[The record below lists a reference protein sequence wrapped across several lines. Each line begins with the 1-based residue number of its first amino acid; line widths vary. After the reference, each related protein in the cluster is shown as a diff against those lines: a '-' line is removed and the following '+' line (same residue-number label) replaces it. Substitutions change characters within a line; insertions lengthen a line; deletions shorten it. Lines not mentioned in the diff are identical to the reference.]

1 MGVGGVSRRGEG
13 ARHRAYTD
21 SFRRRDG
28 LRREKK
34 CHSGKGVSRRSNAQA
49 LFRDLARQFHGDKWQ
64 DQRAHEVMQP
74 LNQAVRTLRNYFGAT
89 PPPPVGSSCEARS
102 VPMSTV
108 EAESDIDDSD
118 DECEAESDASF
129 CNHDADK
136 NCEKKH
142 HLKKKR
148 KENAAEINWA
158 RNASKAAYKRR
169 VEEQSRLLFA
179 KERGVIWEPLR
190 IYDLLLACERLWAEQ
205 FARGRSAKFGT
216 VLKARECKHDVLCL
230 VCDEEAQDECPFVEI
245 YRRSPTT
252 GRFVLRNHT
261 EHSRSC
267 AAIASKRGR
276 TPYVAQRLARLVVP
290 VLAECPKMTSKGI
303 DTLLS
308 PFASYS
314 LKLPFLRE
322 IKRQALLLLLGDRLA
337 ALQRL
342 PAFAKKLRDEYG
354 CQ

>member
-1 MGVGGVSRRGEG
+1 M
-13 ARHRAYTD
+13 
-21 SFRRRDG
+21 
-28 LRREKK
+28 
-34 CHSGKGVSRRSNAQA
+34 
-49 LFRDLARQFHGDKWQ
+49 
-64 DQRAHEVMQP
+64 QR
-74 LNQAVRTLRNYFGAT
+74 LNQALRMLRNYFGAT

-118 DECEAESDASF
+118 DKCEAESDASF
-129 CNHDADK
+129 CNHDADE
-136 NCEKKH
+136 NCEKKR

-148 KENAAEINWA
+148 KENAAEINRA
-158 RNASKAAYKRR
+158 RNASKAAYERR

-179 KERGVIWEPLR
+179 KERGVFWELLR
-190 IYDLLLACERLWAEQ
+190 IYDPHLACELVVGNETGNDGATSFEFRWQAEQ
-205 FARGRSAKFGT
+205 FAHGRSAKFGT

-230 VCDEEAQDECPFVEI
+230 VCGAAETAPARASKKARRGVRAATPDEEAQDECPFFEI
-245 YRRSPTT
+245 YRHSPTT

-276 TPYVAQRLARLVVP
+276 SPYLAQRLARLVVP

-303 DTLLS
+303 NTLLS
-308 PFASYS
+308 PFVSYS

-322 IKRQALLLLLGDRLA
+322 IKRQAQLLLLGDRLA
-337 ALQRL
+337 ALRRL
-342 PAFAKKLRDEYG
+342 PAFAEKLYDEYG
-354 CQ
+354 CKASVFFSDAAEMRESHIAYEAYRLAQEQ